1 MKLTILGCGTSTGV
15 PIIGCQCATCLSTEP
30 KNSRTRASVL
40 IETNGPEGSNNK
52 QNLLI
57 DTSTDLRT
65 QALRAGLSRVDAVL
79 YTHPHADH
87 IHGIDDLRAFNM
99 RQDGAIECFGSE
111 RTITQIRSSFSYI
124 FSEGYNQSWTPN
136 LTTTIVDA
144 PFRAAG
150 VEVIPI
156 EIFHGKA
163 TIYGY
168 RIGDAAYLTD
178 CSGLPE
184 ESIEKLQGLKLL
196 ILGALRH
203 APHPTHMTVKEAVEA
218 SAILAPERTVLTHLG
233 HNLEYAT
240 ENSALPRGIEL
251 AYDTMEIEL

>member
-15 PIIGCQCATCLSTEP
+15 PIIGCQCATCLSPDP

-40 IETNGPEGSNNK
+40 FEVNGSDGSGSIV
-52 QNLLI
+52 NLLI

-111 RTITQIRSSFSYI
+111 RTITQIRDSFSYI
-124 FSEGYNQSWTPN
+124 FSEGHNQSWTPN

-144 PFRAAG
+144 PFVASG
-150 VEVIPI
+150 IKITPI
-156 EIFHGKA
+156 EIFHGTA

-184 ESIEKLQGLKLL
+184 ESLEKLQGLRLL

-203 APHPTHMTVKEAVEA
+203 NPHPTHMTVEEAVEA
-218 SAILAPERTVLTHLG
+218 SALLNPEQTVLTHLG
-233 HNLEYAT
+233 HTLEYAE
-240 ENSALPRGIEL
+240 ENNALPAGIEL
-251 AYDTMEIEL
+251 AYDTMQIEL